1 VGSVSGKRGA
11 ETARE
16 AQGARSGQWSLHV
29 SFQGSE
35 NVNYRHAA
43 QAVCARTGEYVFQAY
58 ARTRDLTMPS
68 WKFDNKIMG
77 EAWLDDVSLKVVH

>member
-1 VGSVSGKRGA
+1 MVRPRVEGSGKRSGKRGA

-29 SFQGSE
+29 SFQ
-35 NVNYRHAA
+35 R
-43 QAVCARTGEYVFQAY
+43 
-58 ARTRDLTMPS
+58 
-68 WKFDNKIMG
+68 